1 MVLKYKMKYDDY
13 YEILKNQRRNILISI
28 VLAVM
33 LIMKILRNKVTKSN

>member
-1 MVLKYKMKYDDY
+1 MKYDDY

>member
-1 MVLKYKMKYDDY
+1 MVIKYKMKYDDY

-28 VLAVM
+28 VLAVI